1 MDEFEVVRNIESAG
15 FVPRRRNMHY
25 EILGGPVFRE
35 RDVPRM
41 TALATAR
48 ADGSGGEAPDLR
60 GYEARSAAAKR
71 ARLAQDAATDRLS
84 R

>member
-1 MDEFEVVRNIESAG
+1 
-15 FVPRRRNMHY
+15 MHY

-48 ADGSGGEAPDLR
+48 QDGRAGEAEDLR
-60 GYEARSAAAKR
+60 GYAARSTAGKR
-71 ARLAQDAATDRLS
+71 ART
-84 R
+84 

>member
-1 MDEFEVVRNIESAG
+1 
-15 FVPRRRNMHY
+15 MHY

-41 TALATAR
+41 TALADR

>member
-1 MDEFEVVRNIESAG
+1 
-15 FVPRRRNMHY
+15 MHY

-35 RDVPRM
+35 REVPRM

-48 ADGSGGEAPDLR
+48 ADGRAGEAEDLR

-71 ARLAQDAATDRLS
+71 ARDAAADRLP